1 MNDPR
6 HTHTHTPMC
15 VAFYITFIYVWKL
28 GTVFPQPNCSM
39 TQLTHSDERFERFSR
54 CLFFFRCCCCCC
66 CLSLFNFSFALI
78 LFCFISFE
86 LLASEE
92 LPTECAATN
101 YAPRHRSLF
110 CSYSARHFNYLQINS
125 AHCVYEARL
134 PLLNTI
140 ILLLVWRYKSQD

>member
-1 MNDPR
+1 
-6 HTHTHTPMC
+6 MC
-15 VAFYITFIYVWKL
+15 VCVCCFLYNFYLCLKTWHSFPVAKL
-28 GTVFPQPNCSM
+28 QHDAID
-39 TQLTHSDERFERFSR
+39 TQRRTLWTIFSLS
-54 CLFFFRCCCCCC
+54 LFFRCCCC

-78 LFCFISFE
+78 LFCFISFK

-101 YAPRHRSLF
+101 YAPRRRSLF

-125 AHCVYEARL
+125 AHCVYEALGPPRL
-134 PLLNTI
+134 PLLKTI